1 MLRVQCFGRITILKL
16 SNHLSMYHNTEH
28 GTRNAEHGTQ
38 NFKLQTLQTSNSMIT
53 YSFLQHY
60 WWFLISLLGGILAF
74 LLFVQGGQSML
85 FSLSKTDD
93 ERRLLVNALGRK
105 WEFTFTTLVTF
116 GGAFFAS
123 FPLFYSTS
131 FGGAYWVWMAILFCF
146 IIQAVS
152 YEFQSKPGNVYGKTT
167 YQAFLFINGLLGTF
181 LIGVALATFF
191 TGSDFIVNKG
201 NITHQLAPVIS
212 SWGNEWH
219 GLEAL
224 LNVRNLM
231 LGLAVF
237 FLARSLAVLFFIN
250 RLNHPVLEA
259 RSRKYLW
266 YNAIPF
272 VVFFLIFVIWTL
284 FSEGYAVDAA
294 TGSITLEKYKY
305 FTNLIEMPVI
315 LFSFLAGVVAVLAG
329 VIGTWISPSFKSGI
343 WFSGVGTVVTVCSLL
358 LITGYNNTSFYPSI
372 NLQSSLTIFN
382 ASSSEFTLRAMSL
395 VSLFIPVV
403 LLYIF
408 FAWRAMEKKR
418 IDIEDVDNDE
428 HAY

>member
-1 MLRVQCFGRITILKL
+1 
-16 SNHLSMYHNTEH
+16 
-28 GTRNAEHGTQ
+28 
-38 NFKLQTLQTSNSMIT
+38 MIT

-60 WWFLISLLGGILAF
+60 WWFLISLLGGLLAF

-85 FSLSKTDD
+85 FSLSKTED

-105 WEFTFTTLVTF
+105 WEYTFTTLVTF

-131 FGGAYWVWMAILFCF
+131 FGGAYWVWMVILFCF

-152 YEFQSKPGNVYGKTT
+152 YEFQSKPGNTYGINT
-167 YQAFLFINGLLGTF
+167 YRSFLFINGLLGTF
-181 LIGVALATFF
+181 LIGVAIATFF

-201 NITHQLAPVIS
+201 NITQQLAPVIS

-237 FLARSLAVLFFIN
+237 FLARSLAVLFYIN
-250 RLNHPVLEA
+250 SLNHPVLEA
-259 RSRKYLW
+259 RSRKFLW

-272 VVFFLIFVIWTL
+272 VIFFLIFVIWTL
-284 FSEGYAVDAA
+284 FSNGYAVNAS
-294 TGSITLEKYKY
+294 TGIVSLEKYKY
-305 FTNLIEMPVI
+305 FTNFIEMPGI
-315 LFSFLAGVVAVLAG
+315 LVLFLLGVVAVLVGIIA
-329 VIGTWISPSFKSGI
+329 TWLSPVFRNGI
-343 WFSGVGTVVTVCSLL
+343 WYAGIGTVVTVCSLL
-358 LITGYNNTSFYPSI
+358 LVAGYNNTSFYPSI
-372 NLQSSLTIFN
+372 HLQSSLTIFN
-382 ASSSEFTLRAMSL
+382 ASSSEFTLKAMSL

-403 LLYIF
+403 LAYIF
-408 FAWRAMEKKR
+408 IAWRSMEKKR
-418 IDIEDVDNDE
+418 MDIEDVNGDE

>member
-1 MLRVQCFGRITILKL
+1 
-16 SNHLSMYHNTEH
+16 
-28 GTRNAEHGTQ
+28 
-38 NFKLQTLQTSNSMIT
+38 MIT

-60 WWFLISLLGGILAF
+60 WWFLISLLGGILTF
-74 LLFVQGGQSML
+74 LLFIQGGQSML
-85 FSLSKTDD
+85 FSLSKTED
-93 ERRLLVNALGRK
+93 EKRLLVNVLGRK
-105 WEFTFTTLVTF
+105 WEYTFTTLVTF

-152 YEFQSKPGNVYGKTT
+152 YEFQTKPGNTLGTGT
-167 YQAFLFINGLLGTF
+167 FRTFLFINGLLATF
-181 LIGVALATFF
+181 LIGVAVATFF

-201 NITHQLAPVIS
+201 NITNELAPVIS

-224 LNVRNLM
+224 LNVRNLT
-231 LGLAVF
+231 LGIAVF
-237 FLARSLAVLFFIN
+237 FLSRSLAVLYFVN

-259 RSRKYLW
+259 RSRKFLW

-272 VVFFLIFVIWTL
+272 VVFFLVFVIWTL
-284 FSEGYAVDAA
+284 LSDGFAVDAK
-294 TGSITLEKYKY
+294 TGVVSMEKYKY
-305 FTNLIEMPVI
+305 FTNFIQMPIVLV
-315 LFSFLAGVVAVLAG
+315 LFLLGVVAVLAG
-329 VIGTWISPSFKSGI
+329 VVGTWISPKFKSGI
-343 WFSGVGTVVTVCSLL
+343 WYAGIGTIVTVCSLL
-358 LITGYNNTSFYPSI
+358 LTAGYNNTAYYPATP

-382 ASSSEFTLRAMSL
+382 SSSSEFTLNAMSL

-403 LLYIF
+403 LVYIF
-408 FAWRAMEKKR
+408 IAWRSMEKKR
-418 IDIEDVDNDE
+418 TDIDDVNADD

>member
-1 MLRVQCFGRITILKL
+1 
-16 SNHLSMYHNTEH
+16 
-28 GTRNAEHGTQ
+28 
-38 NFKLQTLQTSNSMIT
+38 MIT

-74 LLFVQGGQSML
+74 LLFVQGGQSLL
-85 FSLSKTDD
+85 FSLSKTED
-93 ERRLLVNALGRK
+93 ERRLLVNTLGRK

-131 FGGAYWVWMAILFCF
+131 FGGAYWVWMLILFCF

-152 YEFQSKPGNVYGKTT
+152 YEFQSKPGNVFGTTT
-167 YQAFLFINGLLGTF
+167 YRAFLFTNGLLATF
-181 LIGVALATFF
+181 LIGAAIATFF
-191 TGSDFIVNKG
+191 TGSDFIVNKS
-201 NITHQLAPVIS
+201 NITVQLAPVIS

-219 GLEAL
+219 GLDAL
-224 LNVRNLM
+224 FNLRNWI
-231 LGLAVF
+231 LGFAVF

-250 RLNHPVLEA
+250 RLNHEVLEA

-284 FSEGYAVDAA
+284 FSDGFAVNA
-294 TGSITLEKYKY
+294 TTGVVSMEKYKY
-305 FTNLIEMPVI
+305 FTNLIEMPIVLV
-315 LFSFLAGVVAVLAG
+315 LFLLGVVAVLFG
-329 VIGTWISPSFKSGI
+329 VIGTWISPKFKKGI
-343 WFSGVGTVVTVCSLL
+343 WFAGVGTIVTVCSLL
-358 LITGYNNTSFYPSI
+358 LIAGYNNTAYYPATP

-382 ASSSEFTLRAMSL
+382 SSSSFFTLKAMSL

-403 LLYIF
+403 LVYIF
-408 FAWRAMEKKR
+408 IAWRSMEKKR
-418 IDIEDVDNDE
+418 IDIEDVNGDD

>member
-1 MLRVQCFGRITILKL
+1 
-16 SNHLSMYHNTEH
+16 
-28 GTRNAEHGTQ
+28 
-38 NFKLQTLQTSNSMIT
+38 MIT

-60 WWFLISLLGGILAF
+60 WWFIISLLGGILAF

-85 FSLSKTDD
+85 FSLSKTED
-93 ERRLLVNALGRK
+93 ERRLLVNTLGRK

-152 YEFQSKPGNVYGKTT
+152 YEFQSKPGNVFGANT
-167 YQAFLFINGLLGTF
+167 YRAFLFTNGLLGTF
-181 LIGVALATFF
+181 LIGVAIATFF
-191 TGSDFIVNKG
+191 TGSDFIVNKA
-201 NITHQLAPVIS
+201 NITTQLAPVIS

-250 RLNHPVLEA
+250 RLNHEILEA

-272 VVFFLIFVIWTL
+272 VVFFLIFVIWTML
-284 FSEGYAVDAA
+284 SDGFAVDSV
-294 TGSITLEKYKY
+294 TGTVSMEKYKY
-305 FTNLIEMPVI
+305 LHNLIEMPVI
-315 LFSFLAGVVAVLAG
+315 LAMFLLGVVAVLFG
-329 VIGTWISPSFKSGI
+329 VIGTWVSPKFKKGI
-343 WFSGVGTVVTVCSLL
+343 WFAGIGTVVTVCSLL
-358 LITGYNNTSFYPSI
+358 LIAGYNNTSYYPST

-382 ASSSEFTLRAMSL
+382 SSSSEFTLNAMSI

-403 LLYIF
+403 LVYIF
-408 FAWRAMEKKR
+408 IAWRSMEKNR
-418 IDIEDVDNDE
+418 IDIEDVNGDD